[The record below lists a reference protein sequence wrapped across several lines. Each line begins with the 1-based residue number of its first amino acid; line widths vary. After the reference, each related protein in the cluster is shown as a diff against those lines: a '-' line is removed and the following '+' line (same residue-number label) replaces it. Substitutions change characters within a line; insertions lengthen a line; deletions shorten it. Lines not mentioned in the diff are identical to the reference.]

1 MEEFEEWYTKKY
13 TKRLFYGQRDQTD
26 QISQRFSN

>member
-13 TKRLFYGQRDQTD
+13 TSDYFTDKEIQTD